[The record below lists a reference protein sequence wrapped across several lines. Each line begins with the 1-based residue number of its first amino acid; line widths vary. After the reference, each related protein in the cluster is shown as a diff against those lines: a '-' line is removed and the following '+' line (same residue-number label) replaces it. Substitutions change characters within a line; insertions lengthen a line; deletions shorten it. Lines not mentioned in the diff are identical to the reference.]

1 MPLSVQGDS
10 PMLFDHIGL
19 VVPDLASGECY
30 CRDVL
35 GLNRFSAAVLDP
47 LQNVWVQFGYDE
59 AGICYELVAPAGEN
73 SPVAQVLK
81 TRRNVLNHLAYR
93 VASLVTSAER
103 LRTQRHLPLGP
114 SQPAVAFG
122 GAHVQFFLS
131 PLGHIVELIEEVA

>member
-1 MPLSVQGDS
+1 
-10 PMLFDHIGL
+10 MLFDHIGL
-19 VVPDLASGECY
+19 VVQELASGERY

-35 GLNRFSAAVLDP
+35 GLTRFSEAVFDP
-47 LQNVWVQFGYDE
+47 LQSVWVQFGYD
-59 AGICYELVAPAGEN
+59 GTGMCYELVAPAGDN

-93 VASLVTSAER
+93 VTCLVTSAER
-103 LRTQRHLPLGP
+103 LRTQHHLPLGP

-131 PLGHIVELIEEVA
+131 PLGHIVELIEDVA

>member
-1 MPLSVQGDS
+1 
-10 PMLFDHIGL
+10 MLFDHIGL
-19 VVPDLASGECY
+19 VVPDLASGERY

-35 GLNRFSAAVLDP
+35 GLTRFSAAVLDP

-73 SPVAQVLK
+73 SPVTQVLK

-93 VASLVTSAER
+93 VVSLVTSAER